1 MIRRTLRLA
10 KSLITTAVALALFPP
25 APEAAK
31 AAARERFEK
40 RVKVAGPGPGFVA
53 SHRRPEVPR
62 PVVSWWLGATAQEKA
77 DMRAALRLALGRPVP
92 GPKRP
97 WHESIA
103 DHRRRLHVLEEKR
116 ERHRFEMRAAAG
128 TGTEYLTTVG
138 WRSSR
143 EDVPASIAA
152 LRLHIARLDFEIL
165 RQQCIL
171 RDMRNRERRWQQHRA
186 ARKQAAQVAA
196 SAGAAML
203 TRSEGVHGTS
213 RP

>member
-128 TGTEYLTTVG
+128 TGTEY
-138 WRSSR
+138 
-143 EDVPASIAA
+143 IAA